1 MTPQLQSAATANR
14 GADKMQR
21 GLGWRLEIA
30 IFSVGAA
37 LGLNLLLRLWLPVP
51 YWFLFLVAGIASAW
65 TAGRVAGWT
74 AVVLS
79 TLACDYFF
87 DQPYY
92 SFAVAREE
100 LPEFIAFSASMIAG
114 NWFGAWRRNTEKAMR
129 EAREEL
135 ASRIEAGGVEL
146 EKISEAL
153 RTEVTH
159 REQAEHDR
167 RLAEL
172 RWQAVFDNATVGI
185 ALADEHGVIISANQ
199 QFVRL
204 VTPDEREI
212 RGQGLARFI
221 AGTAATDFRA
231 EFAELFKGGRQRID
245 REIERVGDAGSTWL
259 RAHIARV
266 PGRLEF
272 PRFMIVF
279 CEDIS
284 EQKSAA
290 EALTVARA
298 ELAHASRLTTI
309 GELTASIAHELNQPL
324 AAVVTNGNACIRWL
338 SSDQPNLHEARNTIN
353 WIMRDAKRASDV
365 ISRIRTLIRKG
376 EPRWGDVDFN
386 QIIREGLEL
395 VQSEL
400 HRKAIEVSLQLDPQ
414 LRPIQGERIQLQQ
427 VFLNLVINAIE
438 AMATVADRRRL
449 LHIKSAQRLGE
460 KPSIVIEIRDTGPG
474 IAKADMDRL
483 FTAFY
488 TTKAEGTGLGLWISQ
503 SIIEHHSGKLTP
515 VPDPD
520 QGLSL
525 LIELPNDPAPPQLAE
540 SIAGEDFST

>member
-1 MTPQLQSAATANR
+1 MSTPHNGIR
-14 GADKMQR
+14 GGSIQG

-65 TAGRVAGWT
+65 MAGRVAGWT

-100 LPEFIAFSASMIAG
+100 LPEFIAFAASMIAG
-114 NWFGAWRRNTEKAMR
+114 NWFGNWRRNTEKALHDAR
-129 EAREEL
+129 EAL
-135 ASRIEAGGVEL
+135 TSQVEAGGAAL
-146 EKISEAL
+146 EKVSEAL
-153 RTEVTH
+153 RTEVGH

-167 RLAEL
+167 HLAEL
-172 RWQAVFDNATVGI
+172 RWRAVFDNATVGI
-185 ALADEHGVIISANQ
+185 ALADEHGGIISANHR
-199 QFVRL
+199 FLKL
-204 VTPDEREI
+204 VGRDGHTPN
-212 RGQGLARFI
+212 GGGLADLI
-221 AGTAATDFRA
+221 AGADAIDFRA
-231 EFAELFKGGRQRID
+231 EFAALFAGGRERID
-245 REIERVGDAGSTWL
+245 REVRREDDSGSTWL
-259 RAHIARV
+259 RIQIALV
-266 PGRLEF
+266 PGRPEF

-284 EQKSAA
+284 QHKRAA
-290 EALTVARA
+290 EALITARA

-324 AAVVTNGNACIRWL
+324 AAVVTNGNACLRWL
-338 SSDQPNLHEARNTIN
+338 GSDTPNLREARNTIN

-365 ISRIRTLIRKG
+365 ISRIRTLMRKG
-376 EPRWGDVDFN
+376 EPRWDPVNFN
-386 QIIREGLEL
+386 QIISESLEL

-400 HRKAIEVSLQLDPQ
+400 ARKQIEVSLALDPQ
-414 LRPIQGERIQLQQ
+414 LMPIRGERIQLQQ

-438 AMATVADRRRL
+438 AMATVTDRRRR
-449 LHIKSAQRLGE
+449 LHIQSRQRFGTH
-460 KPSIVIEIRDTGPG
+460 PGIVIEVRDNGPG
-474 IAKADMDRL
+474 IALADMDRL

-488 TTKAEGTGLGLWISQ
+488 TTKPEGTGLGLWISH
-503 SIIEHHSGKLTP
+503 SIIEHHSGRLIP

-525 LIELPNDPAPPQLAE
+525 LIELPNQSSPQPLAE
-540 SIAGEDFST
+540 SIAGEDFSA